1 MFSKSLVV
9 AALLG
14 NISAMSIH
22 QMQAESFEIP
32 TSGGAFISTKAEQMV
47 NVESLKQVESVE
59 KSKLA
64 AIEKE
69 LSTQQESLS
78 KLQGKKEAEKKALEI
93 DAKMAAEAEV
103 KRMEA
108 QKRLTDL

>member
-1 MFSKSLVV
+1 
-9 AALLG
+9 
-14 NISAMSIH
+14 
-22 QMQAESFEIP
+22 
-32 TSGGAFISTKAEQMV
+32 MV

-78 KLQGKKEAEKKALEI
+78 KLQGKKESEKKAL
-93 DAKMAAEAEV
+93 
-103 KRMEA
+103 
-108 QKRLTDL
+108 

>member
-1 MFSKSLVV
+1 
-9 AALLG
+9 
-14 NISAMSIH
+14 
-22 QMQAESFEIP
+22 
-32 TSGGAFISTKAEQMV
+32 MV

-69 LSTQQESLS
+69 LSIQQESLS